1 MSQMKLNFALLNY
14 QLELYNKPNGT
25 KDFPAKT
32 CKDLIM
38 CYPDLKSGKLHV
50 MRNGLISIGD
60 ANTNL

>member
-1 MSQMKLNFALLNY
+1 MNLNFALLNY

-50 MRNGLISIGD
+50 MRKGLVFTCD
-60 ANTNL
+60 PNTYFVK